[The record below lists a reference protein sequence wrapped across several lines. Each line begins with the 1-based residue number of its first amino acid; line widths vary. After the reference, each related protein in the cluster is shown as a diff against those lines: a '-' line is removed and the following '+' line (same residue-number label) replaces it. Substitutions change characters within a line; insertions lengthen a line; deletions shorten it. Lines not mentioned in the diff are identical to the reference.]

1 MRRPVWVA
9 LALAGVMG
17 VALAQTEP
25 VSSDHWTRAYDAY
38 FRKFSKRYFGPHF
51 DWRWFKA
58 QGIAESRLDP
68 AARSRAGAVGIMQ
81 ILPGTY
87 AEIKARNPHF
97 RHLHDP
103 KWNIAAGI
111 FYDRQLYRKW
121 RRPRPGRERMFLTL
135 ASYNTGYGGVL
146 RALRETRKPDPS
158 WPEVAPRLPAQTRRY
173 VGFIDE
179 LMQGAGP
186 RRRGIARRLAGL

>member
-1 MRRPVWVA
+1 MRPLPVGLVA
-9 LALAGVMG
+9 ALVMG
-17 VALAQTEP
+17 TAFAQTAP
-25 VSSDHWTRAYDAY
+25 VSSDHWSGEYDAY

-51 DWRWFKA
+51 DWHWFKA

-68 AARSRAGAVGIMQ
+68 KARSRAGAVGIMQ
-81 ILPGTY
+81 ILPETY

-103 KWNIAAGI
+103 QWNIAAGI

-146 RALRETRKPDPS
+146 RALKETRTPDPS
-158 WPEVAPRLPAQTRRY
+158 WPQVASRLPAQTRHY

-179 LMQGAGP
+179 LMRGQGK
-186 RRRGIARRLAGL
+186 RRRGIAKYLAGS